1 MNTVDVGGIAGAGCA
16 LGVEG
21 KKKKQSTYSD
31 EQSWFGL
38 RYGWIWWV
46 VVDVTGS
53 GWLRMGGGG
62 GWMRMDVIG
71 SDCVKCKSV

>member
-1 MNTVDVGGIAGAGCA
+1 MDVGGIAGAGCA

-38 RYGWIWWV
+38 RYGWIRWV
-46 VVDVTGS
+46 VVDATGS
-53 GWLRMGGGG
+53 GWL
-62 GWMRMDVIG
+62 
-71 SDCVKCKSV
+71 